1 MKRLAAAGCALL
13 IAAALPAHGGQ
24 YRGAGTPVPPT
35 PGGLRPGVP
44 ATGGPP
50 TPTPASVPGAGAPNT
65 GSGPLAPAES
75 SWQIWWELN
84 KDEFVQR
91 RRDGASGPTTGS
103 DDFYLGARRAEPA
116 VDALLPTAADL
127 TDRVVPALAVLL
139 GKERNRDVQT
149 ACLLALA
156 KIGRDAPGAD
166 LERELLARLPRGDQ
180 EVRETAALA
189 LGIAGRATS
198 LPKLLALL
206 ADDAEGRRLC
216 ARDSVDA
223 RTRAFAA
230 YGLGILARSLPE
242 AEAGRRAHDGLVA
255 ILRDPSLR
263 QRDLRVAAVSALG
276 LIGDARQAGHKR
288 LAWLA
293 VEELLAFVD
302 QDLGAGDELVQ
313 AQALLAIGRLLG
325 RGSSSLHQRCKERF
339 AALLAGRDKRG
350 NAMQQSAAIALG
362 MLAVPSAVHAEDA
375 AVEKALQAFFERGVD
390 RLARNLAAIALGR
403 IGGAANRSWLLATYQ
418 RANKT
423 TERPWLA
430 LALGLLAAQTA
441 ADGTPDAAL
450 ASMLLDDLSA
460 TARQDVQGAL
470 AIAVGLTRHAP
481 SAPAMLRLLREH
493 ELHEELAGYLCVGI
507 GLLGDRAAAPALLA
521 VLERSPRRPL
531 LLLQAAVGLGCLGD
545 RDASERLVAKMQGA
559 ESTAVLAALA
569 SAIGRIGDRRA
580 LEPLLALLA
589 DEEVSKLA
597 RAFVAAALGG
607 IGDRRPLPWNEPLSR
622 DSNWSGAVD
631 TLSNGA
637 TGVLDLL

>member
-1 MKRLAAAGCALL
+1 MKRLAAVGCALL
-13 IAAALPAHGGQ
+13 VAASLPAHGGQ
-24 YRGAGTPVPPT
+24 YRGAGIPVPPT

-44 ATGGPP
+44 TTGGPP
-50 TPTPASVPGAGAPNT
+50 TPIPAPTPGAGAPNT
-65 GSGPLAPAES
+65 GGPVAPAET

-91 RRDGASGPTTGS
+91 RREGANGPATGS
-103 DDFYLGARRAEPA
+103 DDFYLGARRAEPV

-127 TDRVVPALAVLL
+127 TDRVVPALAALL
-139 GKERNRDVQT
+139 NKERNRDVQT

-156 KIGRDAPGAD
+156 KIGRDGPGVD

-189 LGIAGRATS
+189 LGIAGRASS

-216 ARDSVDA
+216 ERDSVDA

-230 YGLGILARSLPE
+230 YGLGILARSLPD
-242 AEAGRRAHDGLVA
+242 AAARQRAHDALMA
-255 ILRDPSLR
+255 ILRDGSLR
-263 QRDLRVAAVSALG
+263 HRDLRVAAVSALG

-288 LAWLA
+288 LAWLT
-293 VEELLAFVD
+293 VEELLAFVEL
-302 QDLGAGDELVQ
+302 DLGAGDEMVQ

-325 RGSSSLHQRCKERF
+325 RGSSSLHQRCKERC
-339 AALLAGRDKRG
+339 AAVLAGRDKRG
-350 NAMQQSAAIALG
+350 AAMQQSAAIALG
-362 MLAVPSAVHAEDA
+362 MLAVPSAGHAEDA
-375 AVEKALQAFFERGVD
+375 AFEKALQTFFERGVD

-403 IGGAANRSWLLATYQ
+403 IGGAANRSWLLTTYQ

-430 LALGLLAAQTA
+430 LALGLIAAQAA

-450 ASMLLDDLSA
+450 AGVLLDDLST

-470 AIAVGLTRHAP
+470 AIAVGLTRYAP
-481 SAPAMLRLLREH
+481 AASAMLRLLREH
-493 ELHEELAGYLCVGI
+493 ELQEELAGYLCVGI
-507 GLLGDRAAAPALLA
+507 GLLGDRTAAPALLV

-545 RDASERLVAKMQGA
+545 REASDRLVAKMRGA
-559 ESTAVLAALA
+559 ESTAVRAALA
-569 SAIGRIGDRRA
+569 SAVGRIGDRRGI
-580 LEPLLALLA
+580 EPLLGLLA
-589 DEEVSKLA
+589 DDELSKLA

-631 TLSNGA
+631 TLTNGA